1 MTNTFVNS
9 ISRDIYRSAR
19 TGYRRAV
26 ADHHR
31 AAEQR
36 FDLLD
41 VQGFRFCNAA
51 AAAYLSIVRVFCE
64 REGKNFFFSFL
75 KKRAFFLQLKST
87 KGKTFFSSS

>member
-31 AAEQR
+31 VAEQR

-41 VQGFRFCNAA
+41 VQGFRFYNAA

-75 KKRAFFLQLKST
+75 KKRSVFFTT
-87 KGKTFFSSS
+87 KK